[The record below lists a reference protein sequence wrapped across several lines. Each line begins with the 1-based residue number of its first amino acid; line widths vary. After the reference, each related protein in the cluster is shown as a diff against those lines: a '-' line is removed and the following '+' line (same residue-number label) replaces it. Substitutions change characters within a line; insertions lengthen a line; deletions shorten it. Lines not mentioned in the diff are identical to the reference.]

1 MGNKN
6 IPVEEIIKR
15 TVQENIE
22 EKIDNLIETETKRFH
37 NILVNRKDDY
47 ISEIMKGIRILHE
60 QDPETLGMNYR
71 IEFQNIFKVKVDE

>member
-1 MGNKN
+1 MNNKH
-6 IPVEEIIKR
+6 IPVEEILKR
-15 TVQENIE
+15 IVQENIE

-47 ISEIMKGIRILHE
+47 ISEIMKGIRILRE

>member
-22 EKIDNLIETETKRFH
+22 EKIDNLIETETKRFQ

-47 ISEIMKGIRILHE
+47 ISEIMKGIRILRE

-71 IEFQNIFKVKVDE
+71 IEFQNIFKEKVDE